1 MSIGHIP
8 SLNFRTP
15 NLVISMPLALER
27 DPLSRRHVFRLCLH
41 SWNNGGTNC
50 GRKGGSVFHIVFK
63 RGEAL
68 PLNFV
73 RIWRP
78 RMSREVDA
86 PSPRAGTSPRP
97 RTEPVRDC
105 GAATGMAH
113 SRKEEKHGPAVDM
126 CSPCP
131 QSRQQTVHVRELA
144 AGRSSRNQAAV
155 TSVICPSSVRDHG
168 MSASTDRP
176 QPEAGRKS
184 SATQTLPGQRLRV
197 SMTPPT
203 EFPVHIQH
211 ASAYDL
217 I

>member
-1 MSIGHIP
+1 M
-8 SLNFRTP
+8 
-15 NLVISMPLALER
+15 
-27 DPLSRRHVFRLCLH
+27 
-41 SWNNGGTNC
+41 
-50 GRKGGSVFHIVFK
+50 FHIVFK

-97 RTEPVRDC
+97 RPEPVRDR

-113 SRKEEKHGPAVDM
+113 SRKEQMQGPAADVG
-126 CSPCP
+126 SPCP
-131 QSRQQTVHVRELA
+131 QSRQQIVHVRELA
-144 AGRSSRNQAAV
+144 AVNSSRNQAAV
-155 TSVICPSSVRDHG
+155 TSVICPSSVRDHE
-168 MSASTDRP
+168 MSPSTDRP
-176 QPEAGRKS
+176 RPGAGRKS
-184 SATQTLPGQRLRV
+184 SATQTLAGHRLRV
-197 SMTPPT
+197 SMTPPI

-211 ASAYDL
+211 ASAYGF